1 MTTSEETKQQMKKWE
16 GLKLFAY
23 LDTGGVPTIGYGHTK
38 GVSIGDAIIPQQ
50 ANKLFDDDIAI
61 FEKEVN
67 RVKRK
72 LTQNQFDALV
82 SFCFNVGISA
92 FRRSTLRRYVEMGMS
107 ADYIV
112 KEFGRWIHDNGKPI
126 KGLIERRKWEA
137 QKYLGRSPLP
147 A

>member
-38 GVSIGDAIIPQQ
+38 GVSIGDAITPQQ

-92 FRRSTLRRYVEMGMS
+92 FRRSTLRRYVEMGMC

-126 KGLIERRKWEA
+126 KGLKERRKWEVEKW
-137 QKYLGRSPLP
+137 QGPLP

>member
-67 RVKRK
+67 RVKHK

-112 KEFGRWIHDNGKPI
+112 KEFGRWIHDNGKVI
-126 KGLIERRKWEA
+126 KGLKERRKWEA
-137 QKYLGRSPLP
+137 ERYTLGGTG
-147 A
+147 

>member
-38 GVSIGDAIIPQQ
+38 GVSIGDAITPQQ

-126 KGLIERRKWEA
+126 KGLKERRKFEA
-137 QKYLGRSPLP
+137 SLWMNGY
-147 A
+147 

>member
-38 GVSIGDAIIPQQ
+38 GVSIGDAITPQQ

-126 KGLIERRKWEA
+126 KGLKERRKFEA
-137 QKYLGRSPLP
+137 ALWMNGF
-147 A
+147 

>member
-1 MTTSEETKQQMKKWE
+1 MKKWE
-16 GLKLFAY
+16 GLKLFAF

-38 GVSIGDAIIPQQ
+38 GVSIGDAITPQQ
-50 ANKLFDDDIAI
+50 ANQLFDDDIAI

-107 ADYIV
+107 AEYIV

-147 A
+147 ASPRGGDS